1 MSPTTPTTPTPALV
15 VDRLVVRMGVQQILN
30 EVSVQVPDKGV
41 VTVLGANGVGK
52 TTLMRTISGVYH
64 ATAGNITFAGQAIT
78 NQPAHRIV
86 AQGLAQAP
94 EGRQVFSNMSVREN
108 LVLGGAM
115 LPRADFETTFEDVLQ
130 RFPLLR
136 DRLVQQA
143 GSLSGGEQQMLCIG
157 RALMSRPRLLLLDEP
172 SLGLAPK
179 IVKQIFDLVAS
190 IRASGTAILLVE
202 QNVRAALKVADYG
215 YVMEGGR
222 VVLEGPAA
230 QLRDDPRV
238 RDAYLGGTGG

>member
-115 LPRADFETTFEDVLQ
+115 LPRADFEATFEDVLQ

>member
-1 MSPTTPTTPTPALV
+1 MSPTTPTSTTPALV

-64 ATAGNITFAGQAIT
+64 ASGGSISFAGQAIT

-86 AQGLAQAP
+86 ALGLAQAP

-108 LVLGGAM
+108 LVLGGGT
-115 LPRADFETTFEDVLQ
+115 LPRAAFEATFEDVLH

-136 DRLVQQA
+136 DRLTQQA

-179 IVKQIFDLVAS
+179 IVRQIFDLVAS

-238 RDAYLGGTGG
+238 RDAYLGGTGS